1 MHQGVFGQGLQTKKG
16 KQVKSLKKRGIS
28 NKESKEEGKQISI
41 P

>member
-1 MHQGVFGQGLQTKKG
+1 MHQGVFGQVLQTKKG

-28 NKESKEEGKQISI
+28 NKESKKEGKQISI